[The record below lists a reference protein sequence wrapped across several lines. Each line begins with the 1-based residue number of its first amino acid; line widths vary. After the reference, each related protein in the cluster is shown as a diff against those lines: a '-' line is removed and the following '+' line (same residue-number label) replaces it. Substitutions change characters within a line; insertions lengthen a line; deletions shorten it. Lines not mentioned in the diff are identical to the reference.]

1 MKTIE
6 TIKRIIIGVLL
17 VTMFGFG
24 LVMLFAEPNDRVALS
39 LIDFIGL
46 KVISFMFL
54 FISYKG
60 FKDMRMI

>member
-24 LVMLFAEPNDRVALS
+24 LVMLFAETNDRVALS